1 MAPANSRQPSH
12 LTQEGLLSNLN
23 PRWSQLTSFSSKV
36 SGNKPSPASSS
47 PAFPSIILSL
57 SISAPR
63 PSIPS
68 RPPAS
73 PSPCFALHCGPVRHL
88 PVFLLLDLVETGRA
102 KLGITHQF
110 QAATP
115 HRHRASQQQP
125 AALTALDVALDRDLT
140 LDLDLRIAP
149 APALPVAALTTLTSF
164 PSLLYYCP
172 CLALPCLVLPD
183 LACLAL
189 LYLQPAFCRHPDS
202 IPVGR
207 CIRP

>member
-23 PRWSQLTSFSSKV
+23 PHWSQLTSFSSRV

-57 SISAPR
+57 SIS
-63 PSIPS
+63 PSTQHSAKTTSQPQPWFRI
-68 RPPAS
+68 A
-73 PSPCFALHCGPVRHL
+73 HCGPVRHL
-88 PVFLLLDLVETGRA
+88 PVFFLDLVETGRA

-125 AALTALDVALDRDLT
+125 AALTALDPALDRDLN

-149 APALPVAALTTLTSF
+149 APALAALTTLTSS
-164 PSLLYYCP
+164 SLLYYSP
-172 CLALPCLVLPD
+172 CVP
-183 LACLAL
+183 CLAL
-189 LYLQPAFCRHPDS
+189 LYLQPALCRHPDS